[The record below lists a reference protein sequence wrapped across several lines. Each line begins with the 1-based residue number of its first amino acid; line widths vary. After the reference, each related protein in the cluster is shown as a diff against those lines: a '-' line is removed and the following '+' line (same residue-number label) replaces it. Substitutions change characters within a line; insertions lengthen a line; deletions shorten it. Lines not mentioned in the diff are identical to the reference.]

1 MTSNAKEQSKQ
12 ELQELTQQVI
22 DLCTDIARM
31 LDHDPQPK
39 TTLEALE
46 LGLDEYWTVLEN
58 AEAKGDERKV
68 RRMERIIKQY
78 ENAIKAVK
86 EGKRVNFLKLPTSP
100 GFPPIPVGGAAQP
113 ARTTPSGVPPV
124 RFGRI

>member
-12 ELQELTQQVI
+12 ELQELTHQVI

-46 LGLDEYWTVLEN
+46 LGLDEYWTVLED
-58 AEAKGDERKV
+58 AEAKDDERKA

-86 EGKRVNFLKLPTSP
+86 EGKVDDFSELSPSP
-100 GFPPIPVGGAAQP
+100 GF
-113 ARTTPSGVPPV
+113 TPSQWVGLHSPQRPHPAKYLQ
-124 RFGRI
+124 

>member
-58 AEAKGDERKV
+58 AEAKGDERKAQ
-68 RRMERIIKQY
+68 RMERIIKQY

-86 EGKRVNFLKLPTSP
+86 EGKQVDFSELPPPP
-100 GFPPIPVGGAAQP
+100 GF
-113 ARTTPSGVPPV
+113 TPSQWVGLHSPQRQHPAKYLQ
-124 RFGRI
+124 